1 MTLTRK
7 PAAVAALV
15 AAALFG
21 PGLGTASAGADD
33 GTDGY
38 TWSEST
44 PTGVAAGDGTDG
56 DGTDSYTWA
65 D

>member
-1 MTLTRK
+1 MTLIRK

-15 AAALFG
+15 AATLFG
-21 PGLGTASAGADD
+21 TGVWTASVGADD

-44 PTGVAAGDGTDG
+44 PTGVPAGES
-56 DGTDSYTWA
+56 TDSYT
-65 D
+65 

>member
-1 MTLTRK
+1 MTLIRK
-7 PAAVAALV
+7 SAAIATVV
-15 AAALFG
+15 AAALVG
-21 PGLGTASAGADD
+21 MGVGTAGVAAAD

-44 PTGVAAGDGTDG
+44 PGVPAGAGTDG
-56 DGTDSYTWA
+56 YTWA